1 MKEKLFVAITLGL
14 ILIVALLL
22 TPYAALF
29 WEPYMPPEAPVER
42 AASPWPGEVRLWNA
56 DTAITQTTLYRG
68 IDMTGSEQRYVF
80 FDTGIP
86 STTGTVTITTKTMWR
101 DVEFTSDTTAVSP
114 NPSTA
119 ATGAITVAT
128 GTPYYPTLLVGVE
141 ISAGTFTPTIA
152 VVAQ

>member
-1 MKEKLFVAITLGL
+1 MKEKLYVAIVAGL
-14 ILIVALLL
+14 ALVAAILL
-22 TPYAALF
+22 
-29 WEPYMPPEAPVER
+29 MPGCVPVETPVER

-56 DTAITQTTLYRG
+56 DTPVTQTTLYRG

-101 DVEFTSDTTAVSP
+101 DVEFVSTETTGSP

-119 ATGAITVAT
+119 ATGCITVAT

>member
-1 MKEKLFVAITLGL
+1 MKKKLSIAIALGMLLVAVTLLVPGC
-14 ILIVALLL
+14 I
-22 TPYAALF
+22 
-29 WEPYMPPEAPVER
+29 EAPVER
-42 AASPWPGEVRLWNA
+42 AAAPWPGEVRLWNA

-101 DVEFTSDTTAVSP
+101 DVEFVSTETAGSP

-119 ATGAITVAT
+119 ATGCITVAT

>member
-1 MKEKLFVAITLGL
+1 MKERLCVAIVAGL
-14 ILIVALLL
+14 ALVAAVLLV
-22 TPYAALF
+22 PSCV
-29 WEPYMPPEAPVER
+29 PIEAPVER
-42 AASPWPGEVRLWNA
+42 AALPWPGEVRLWNA
-56 DTAITQTTLYRG
+56 DTPVTQTTLYRG

-101 DVEFTSDTTAVSP
+101 DVEFVSTETAGSP
-114 NPSTA
+114 NPSAA
-119 ATGAITVAT
+119 ATGCITVAS

>member
-1 MKEKLFVAITLGL
+1 MKDKLIQVVLLTA
-14 ILIVALLL
+14 IVATLVAVSVWVLG
-22 TPYAALF
+22 TGQAIA
-29 WEPYMPPEAPVER
+29 PPEAPVER

-101 DVEFTSDTTAVSP
+101 DVEFVSTETAGSP
-114 NPSTA
+114 NPSAA
-119 ATGAITVAT
+119 ATGCITVAT

>member
-1 MKEKLFVAITLGL
+1 MKTRLFAAILLGL
-14 ILIVALLL
+14 ALVASLLL
-22 TPYAALF
+22 M
-29 WEPYMPPEAPVER
+29 PYMLAVPETPVER
-42 AASPWPGEVRLWNA
+42 AAAPWPGEVRLWNA
-56 DTAITQTTLYRG
+56 DTAVTQTTLYRG

-101 DVEFTSDTTAVSP
+101 GVEFTSTTTTGSP

-119 ATGAITVAT
+119 ATGGITVAT

>member
-1 MKEKLFVAITLGL
+1 MKEKLYVAITLGL
-14 ILIVALLL
+14 IMVMVLLL
-22 TPYAALF
+22 AACMGS
-29 WEPYMPPEAPVER
+29 EVPVER

-101 DVEFTSDTTAVSP
+101 DVEFVSTTTTGSP